1 MTFDLLFYSS
11 LILLAVGM
19 VVKLIQWF
27 SYKIGIQS
35 QNSTFSQ
42 RFASSLKAIIGVVF
56 SPKIV
61 TVLKTILL
69 DVLLQYKILKQDVL
83 RWIMHM
89 LIFWGFMLLFFMHAL
104 ETVVSDAILP
114 SYFSTVN
121 PYMFLRD
128 FFGFMVLIGIAIAIC
143 RRLFMRI
150 NRLSTNKMDIYAIF
164 IVGIIILSGI
174 FLEGAKI
181 ISYTDF
187 QNMEQDYSALEY
199 KEDIRALE
207 AYWVKYYG
215 LVSPNIKVKG
225 AISEEILA
233 AGEELHNESCLDCHT
248 RPQAAF
254 TGYAVSRIMKPIGGL
269 LDSMGWVTFLYYF
282 HILAC
287 FIGLALLPFTKMLH
301 IFTTPVSLI
310 TGAVMQRDK
319 ADPLN
324 IATRQLIELDACVHC
339 NTCSKTCSQ
348 ASACDVK
355 NNVNILP
362 SERMLS
368 LRQYFKTS
376 DLGSS
381 QFMAIQEGI
390 YLCSNCDRCT
400 VVCPAGINL
409 KELWY
414 DVREEF
420 IRSGTLITPLVLS
433 PFSYNRT
440 YNQEDFNATLS
451 DMPARHAKGIIASK
465 YKKNIRSEEPL
476 SLTRAPVEND
486 ESKNQSL
493 TDDTFSYCFS
503 CENCTNVCPV
513 VMNYEKPEQAVDM
526 LPHQIMRSLGLGL
539 KNLALGSN
547 MLWDCVTCYQCQEHC
562 PQNVKVTDILYELKN
577 KVAQDCFYS
586 QKE

>member
-19 VVKLIQWF
+19 VVKITQWF
-27 SYKIGIQS
+27 SYRIGIQT

-42 RFASSLKAIIGVVF
+42 RLGSSLKAIPGVIF
-56 SPKIV
+56 SPKIGII
-61 TVLKTILL
+61 LKVFIL
-69 DVLLQYKILKQDVL
+69 DVLLQYRILKEDIL
-83 RWIMHM
+83 RWVMHM
-89 LIFWGFMLLFFMHAL
+89 LIFWGFILLFFMHAL

-114 SYFSTVN
+114 GYFSTVN

-128 FFGFMVLIGIAIAIC
+128 FFGCMVLIGIAIAIC
-143 RRLFMRI
+143 RRLFLKVP
-150 NRLSTNKMDIYAIF
+150 RLSTNKCDVYAIF
-164 IVGIIILSGI
+164 IVTTIIFSGI

-199 KEDIRALE
+199 KEDIFALE
-207 AYWVKYYG
+207 AYWVKHYG
-215 LVSPNIKVKG
+215 LVSPNIKG
-225 AISEEILA
+225 EISQEILS

-248 RPQAAF
+248 KPQAAF
-254 TGYAVSRIMKPIGGL
+254 TGYAVSRIMEPVGGL
-269 LDSMGWVTFLYYF
+269 LDRMGFVTFLYYF

-301 IFTTPVSLI
+301 IITTPVSLI
-310 TGAVMQRDK
+310 TGAIMQRDK
-319 ADPLN
+319 SDPLN

-348 ASACDVK
+348 ASACDIK
-355 NNVNILP
+355 NNINILP

-368 LRQYFKTS
+368 LRQYFKTN

-414 DVREEF
+414 DVREDF
-420 IRSGTLITPLVLS
+420 IRSGEIITPLVLS

-440 YNQEDFNATLS
+440 YNQDDFNATLS

-465 YKKNIRSEEPL
+465 YKKKARSEEPL
-476 SLTRAPVEND
+476 SLTDTDTEFNA
-486 ESKNQSL
+486 SKDHSL
-493 TDDTFSYCFS
+493 AEDTFSYCFS

-513 VMNYEKPEQAVDM
+513 VLNYEKPEEAVDL

-539 KNLALGSN
+539 KDLVLGSN

-577 KVAQDCFYS
+577 EVAKDCFYS